1 MNTYVKRSTHTYFPR
16 VTYASSGEDFT
27 QLHEYLDGEISTFK
41 AENLGKYYPNII
53 GGETREGNEI
63 HTALSPIDNE
73 TILGTF
79 ALANEDLV
87 NEAVKKAQ
95 EAYKT
100 WSATPWQ
107 ERVARVRRWA
117 DVLTREKYNIAIATI
132 FEIGKSRI
140 EALGEADEVL
150 DMIPYYCDEMVRNN
164 GYHQSLRRAFAH
176 EETST
181 RLRPLGVFGV
191 ISPFNFPL
199 ALSVNLIVGAILTG
213 NTVVYKPSP
222 DCGMTATLLIEALQ
236 EVGLGD
242 LVQLVHGHDVVGKAI
257 VNHPNVAGIAFTGS
271 YNTGM
276 AIFRQ
281 VNSGIYT
288 KPVIAEMG
296 GKNPAYVSA
305 SADLKTAA
313 SGVARSAFGL
323 QGQKCSANSVVYVHE
338 SVKDAFVKELI
349 TVAEAL
355 KFNDPT
361 QKDTFG
367 GPVYNKAA
375 FDRYLNAVEEA
386 KAEGTVLFGGN
397 ALNLPGLE
405 KAYYVSPAIVE
416 VPKGHRLTKDELFAP
431 FVAIRTFSDL
441 EEAIVEGNDVI
452 YGLAAGIYTQDDKE
466 LEYFLNF
473 AEAGALYANRAS
485 GSTTGAWPGIQS
497 FCGWK
502 GSGVGHKGGLGP
514 NFIQQ
519 FMREQSHTVIR

>member
-1 MNTYVKRSTHTYFPR
+1 MNTFTPRLTPTYFPR
-16 VTYASSGEDFT
+16 VTYASSGEDFS
-27 QLHEYLDGEISTFK
+27 QLHEYLDDEILKYKT
-41 AENLGKYYPNII
+41 EQLGKHYSNLVA
-53 GGETREGNEI
+53 GKKLETGENYTVY
-63 HTALSPIDNE
+63 SPIDHE
-73 TILGTF
+73 TVIGTF
-79 ALANEDLV
+79 STADENTV
-87 NEAVKKAQ
+87 NLAVKNAQ

-100 WSATPWQ
+100 WSMVPWQ
-107 ERVARVRRWA
+107 ERVARVRRWT

-132 FEIGKSRI
+132 FEVGKSRI

-150 DMIPYYCDEMVRNN
+150 DMIQYYCDEMVRNN

-199 ALSVNLIVGAILTG
+199 ALSVNLIIGAILTG

-222 DCGMTATLLIEALQ
+222 NCGLTATLLIEALQ
-236 EVGLGD
+236 EIGLGD
-242 LVQLVHGHDVVGKAI
+242 LVQLVHGHDLVGKAI
-257 VNHPNVAGIAFTGS
+257 VNHVDIAGIAFTGS

-276 AIFRQ
+276 SIFRQ
-281 VNSGIYT
+281 VNSNTYT

-296 GKNPAYVSA
+296 GKNPAYVTSSA
-305 SADLKTAA
+305 HLKTAA
-313 SGVARSAFGL
+313 NGVARSAFGL

-338 SVKDAFVKELI
+338 SVKDEFVKELI
-349 TVAEAL
+349 AVTEKL

-367 GPVYNKAA
+367 GPVYNREAY
-375 FDRYLNAVEEA
+375 DRYLAAIEET
-386 KAEGTVLFGGN
+386 KVDGKVLFGGQ
-397 ALNLPGLE
+397 ALNIKGLE
-405 KAYYVSPAIVE
+405 KGFYVSPAIVE
-416 VPKGHRLTKDELFAP
+416 IPKGHRLTKDELFAP
-431 FVAIRTFSDL
+431 FIAIRTFTQL
-441 EEAIVEGNDVI
+441 EDAIIEGNDVI
-452 YGLAAGIYTQDDKE
+452 YGLAAGVYTQDARE
-466 LEYFLNF
+466 LDYFLDF